1 MDRTGKVDGVYRKLR
16 AELDA
21 ERRPMAELRTRE
33 DFAAAISTR
42 WTDCVANIFRAGWL
56 LVEMR
61 DRGNGALAAMR
72 ANEKLPMKQRT
83 AQKYMAVAEN
93 ETLANP
99 DHWSQLPADLN
110 ALYELSLAPEDVLE
124 GWLADGKVN
133 ADTEPKKVRRL
144 LVMEKHDHTI

>member
-42 WTDCVANIFRAGWL
+42 WRDYFANIFRAGWL

-61 DRGNGALAAMR
+61 DRGNGA
-72 ANEKLPMKQRT
+72 NEKLPMKRRT

-110 ALYELSLAPEDVLE
+110 TLYELSRAPEDVLE
-124 GWLADGKVN
+124 GWLADGTVN

-144 LVMEKHDHTI
+144 LVMEKRDHTI

>member
-1 MDRTGKVDGVYRKLR
+1 
-16 AELDA
+16 
-21 ERRPMAELRTRE
+21 MAELRTRE